1 VAIKHLDG
9 GIMYKLLGLK
19 SLKEYIVF
27 FKENNELYDSVS
39 VLLLPSE

>member
-19 SLKEYIVF
+19 SLKEYIYCF
-27 FKENNELYDSVS
+27 FETATSCMIQFQF
-39 VLLLPSE
+39 